1 MYTINL
7 PSVTEI
13 IRVFNPI
20 PHWID
25 TTKAAA
31 YGAEVH
37 AQTALIDMGKGD
49 DIFLAPE
56 TEQYLE
62 FKKAINPTIIM
73 CEQKVVKL
81 LTTIEFVSGY
91 AGTIDRLYNI
101 EGKMCLVDIKT
112 GHTQGWHKLQLTAYA
127 MALEDAGF
135 AVDDMFCLYLS
146 ATGYRLKRYKRC
158 DDEWLDMLKVF
169 YSEYWNV
176 QDVDIIRED
185 TK

>member
-1 MYTINL
+1 MYTVNL
-7 PSVTEI
+7 PSVTEV

-20 PHWID
+20 PAWVD

-31 YGAEVH
+31 YGTEVH
-37 AQTALIDMGKGD
+37 AQTALIDMGKGGD
-49 DIFLAPE
+49 LFAITPE

-62 FKKAINPTIIM
+62 FKKTTAPEVIM

-91 AGTIDRLYNI
+91 AGTVDRVYKIGDKL
-101 EGKMCLVDIKT
+101 CLVDIKT
-112 GHTQGWHKLQLTAYA
+112 GHTQSWHKLQLTAYA

-135 AVDDMFCLYLS
+135 AIDDMFCLYLS

-158 DDEWLDMLKVF
+158 DDDWLDMLKVF
-169 YSEYWNV
+169 YAEYWQQNS
-176 QDVDIIRED
+176 VDILRED
-185 TK
+185 